1 MYAALTSVSPM
12 NIRFKIEVPAKEVRS
27 ISGLIIPKTTST
39 VVIANKSQNIF
50 QIHAVP

>member
-1 MYAALTSVSPM
+1 M
-12 NIRFKIEVPAKEVRS
+12 NIKFKIEVPAKEVKR

-39 VVIANKSQNIF
+39 VVITSKSQNIF